1 MESTLH
7 RRLKARFGP
16 DLGGRS
22 EVVVDG
28 YRIDAVGPDG
38 VLVEV
43 QTGHLGPLRDK
54 LRRLLEGH
62 RVRVVKPVALR
73 TRVVRRKSL
82 DGPDLSARFSPKRG
96 RISEVFDDIVG
107 LAGVFP
113 HENLAI
119 EVLAVEVEEI
129 RLPRRRWPGYV
140 VADRRLLDVFSPSIA
155 LVEPA
160 DLWRL
165 LPAMPEGRF
174 STLDLAERL
183 ACSREAAQ
191 RVAYVLRRAGAAE
204 VVGKAGN
211 RRLYLA
217 CNDGAHEAMTLTASR
232 KSVLSPPAESRPTKA
247 IV

>member
-7 RRLKARFGP
+7 RQLKARFGP
-16 DLGGRS
+16 DLGGRA

-28 YRIDAVGPDG
+28 YRIDAVGPDD

-54 LRRLLEGH
+54 LRRLLERH
-62 RVRVVKPVALR
+62 RVRVVKPVVSR

-96 RISEVFDDIVG
+96 RIFEVFDDLVG

-129 RLPRRRWPGYV
+129 RLPRRRWPGHM
-140 VADRRLLDVFSPSIA
+140 VADRRLLGVVGEPIEV
-155 LVEPA
+155 VEPA

-165 LPAMPEGRF
+165 LPPMPAGRF
-174 STLDLAERL
+174 STFDLAERL
-183 ACSREAAQ
+183 VCSREFAQ
-191 RVAYVLRRAGAAE
+191 RLAYVLRRAGAAE
-204 VVGKAGN
+204 VVGKSGN
-211 RRLYLA
+211 RRLYDA
-217 CNDGAHEAMTLTASR
+217 PAALTR
-232 KSVLSPPAESRPTKA
+232 G
-247 IV
+247 